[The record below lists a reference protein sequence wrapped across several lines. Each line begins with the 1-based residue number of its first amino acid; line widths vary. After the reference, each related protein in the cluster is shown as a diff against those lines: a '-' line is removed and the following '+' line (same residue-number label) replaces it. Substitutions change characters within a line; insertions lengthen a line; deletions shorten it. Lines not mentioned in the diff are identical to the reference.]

1 MSFGSI
7 RLEQDGAV
15 AVLTLNRPDKLNS
28 FTWDMHQ
35 EVKEALSE
43 IEQAGTRAMVL
54 TGEGRGFCAGQDL
67 ADPRFDL
74 NEEFDPGETLEQNF
88 NPLVLRLRNLPFPVI
103 CAVNGVAAGAGANLA
118 LACDIVLAAR
128 SASFI
133 QAFCKIG
140 LVPDAGGTYA
150 LARVLGEARAKG
162 LAMLGEPLPAEKA
175 EAWGLIWQVC
185 EDDALMDDAMAM
197 ARKLA
202 TQPTKAFGLI
212 KKAIH
217 AAATNDVAAQL
228 DVERDLQRQAADS
241 HDFFEGVNAFL
252 EKRKP
257 EFKGN

>member
-1 MSFGSI
+1 M
-7 RLEQDGAV
+7 
-15 AVLTLNRPDKLNS
+15 
-28 FTWDMHQ
+28 
-35 EVKEALSE
+35 
-43 IEQAGTRAMVL
+43 
-54 TGEGRGFCAGQDL
+54 
-67 ADPRFDL
+67 
-74 NEEFDPGETLEQNF
+74 
-88 NPLVLRLRNLPFPVI
+88 I